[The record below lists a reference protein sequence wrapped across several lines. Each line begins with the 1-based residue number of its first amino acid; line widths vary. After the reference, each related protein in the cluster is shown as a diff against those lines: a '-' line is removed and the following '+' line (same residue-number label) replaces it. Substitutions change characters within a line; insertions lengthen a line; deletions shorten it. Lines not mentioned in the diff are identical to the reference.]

1 MATLL
6 LIIIY
11 ILAIGLGIPDSA
23 FGSAWPVMYL
33 DFGIDMSMA
42 NVVSFLASCGT
53 IMASL
58 FSAKLINRFGT
69 AAITAVSTA
78 LTVAALFGYAVSP
91 SIWVI
96 CLLAIPLGFG
106 GGAVDTAINNY
117 MALRYNA
124 MCMNFMHCFYGVGVM
139 ISPYVMS
146 WALRIK
152 DWRYGYI
159 IAGSLQSIIALVAI
173 IAIPLWKKVKCNVE
187 GAEDTPPRTLKFS
200 EMLKTPAILWASLFF
215 FASTSVEGLCTVWCS
230 TYMVNTKGFTAADA
244 AGYLVLYF
252 FGLTT
257 GRILSGLLS
266 NKLSTWTLLKF
277 GICFGTIGCA
287 TVFIAY
293 EPILTMIGLFLIGCG
308 VAPVFPG
315 LVFLT
320 PRNFGVDVSQSVTGF
335 ELSFAYTGMMISP
348 VIFGFFAGL
357 ISTYAFPFFVLFFE
371 VMMAVCNIA
380 LVRSL
385 KKQGKTCK

>member
-6 LIIIY
+6 LVIMY

-33 DFGIDMSMA
+33 DFGIEMSMA
-42 NVVSFLASCGT
+42 NVVSFLASTGT
-53 IMASL
+53 ILASL

-69 AAITAVSTA
+69 AAITSVSTA
-78 LTVAALFGYAVSP
+78 LTVIALFGYSLSP

-96 CLLAIPLGFG
+96 CLLAVPLGFG

-124 MCMNFMHCFYGVGVM
+124 MYMNFMHCFYGVGVM
-139 ISPYVMS
+139 ISPYIMS
-146 WALRIK
+146 FALEAQG
-152 DWRYGYI
+152 WRYGYVMAGCLQAL
-159 IAGSLQSIIALVAI
+159 IAIVAI
-173 IAIPLWKKVKCNVE
+173 IAIPLWKKVKCSIE
-187 GAEDTPPRTLKFS
+187 GAEDTPPRTLRFK
-200 EMLKTPAILWASLFF
+200 EMIKSPAIVWASLFF

-230 TYMVNTKGFTAADA
+230 TYMVNTKGFSAAEA

-252 FGLTT
+252 LGLTV

-266 NKLSTWTLLKF
+266 GKLSTWTLLRV
-277 GICFGTIGCA
+277 GICLGGVGCIL
-287 TVFIAY
+287 VFFAH
-293 EPILTMIGLFLIGCG
+293 EPILTMAGLFLIGCG

-348 VIFGFFAGL
+348 IIFGLFASL
-357 ISTYAFPFFVLFFE
+357 TSTYSFPFFALFFE
-371 VMMAVCNIA
+371 AMMAVCY
-380 LVRSL
+380 LSLTRSL
-385 KKQGKTCK
+385 KKKSVAIK